1 MTHSIEKLRIEATKA
16 GLYAIEEMPNK
27 WLCLRRSGAGYLARG
42 EQSEAMALRA
52 GLRRA
57 KVQQRQIDM

>member
-1 MTHSIEKLRIEATKA
+1 MQPIEQLRIEAAKA
-16 GLYAIEEMPNK
+16 GLYAIEESQNK
-27 WLCLRRSGAGYLARG
+27 WLCLKKSGAGYLARG

-52 GLRRA
+52 GLREA